1 MMGFIWTAKA
11 KCMKYVM
18 LWVSLFIITFKT
30 AEMKDGYIKFVIIV
44 IVKILLEKGLLL
56 LIFFL
61 LKFHLNL

>member
-1 MMGFIWTAKA
+1 MMGFIWTAKT

-56 LIFFL
+56 LIFL